1 MDSSGADSP
10 AVANGSPDGSSPGGD
25 PGLSGSPA
33 GPRVGLAVILGATA
47 LGVIVVDQG
56 TKYLA
61 TRDLTE
67 NVPVTVIA
75 GWLQLRLIRN
85 SGAAFSLATGS
96 TWIFTIIAT
105 VVSGVIVRVSRQL
118 GSRWW
123 AVALGLLLGGALG
136 NLIDRLVRPPA
147 LGQGQVVDFVE
158 YLRFPFMDFPVFNVA
173 DSCIVVAA
181 GMIAVLGLRGIG
193 IDGSRAVS

>member
-1 MDSSGADSP
+1 MDDSP
-10 AVANGSPDGSSPGGD
+10 ADSSAVAGGIPEPDGTAARTG
-25 PGLSGSPA
+25 PA
-33 GPRVGLAVILGATA
+33 PAVLLGAIA
-47 LGVIVVDQG
+47 LCVVAADQL

-61 TRDLTE
+61 LRDLTQS
-67 NVPVTVIA
+67 VPVTVID

-96 TWIFTIIAT
+96 TWIFTVIAT
-105 VVSGVIVRVSRQL
+105 VVSMVIVRVARQL

-123 AVALGLLLGGALG
+123 GAALGLLLGGAVG
-136 NLIDRLVRPPA
+136 NLVDRLTRPP
-147 LGQGQVVDFVE
+147 GFGRGHVIDFIE

-181 GMIAVLGLRGIG
+181 CLIALLGARGIG
-193 IDGSRAVS
+193 LDGSRVAA